1 MTKHQAVI
9 DASKYQTS
17 NLKAYLDSDIPTD
30 KQKADA
36 LNSIVRYC

>member
-1 MTKHQAVI
+1 MTKLPGII

-30 KQKADA
+30 KQKEK
-36 LNSIVRYC
+36 CFK